1 MINQKAK
8 VINVV
13 GWIIIV
19 AGCAGSLLLGSKF
32 PILSG
37 MYYQTESYNWELALT
52 GIMSSVFTGIIII
65 GFAEIIEL
73 LQMNTDNTREIMIMS
88 KKNETI
94 DRDELPEI

>member
-37 MYYQTESYNWELALT
+37 IIIKLNPNWEQALT
-52 GIMSSVFTGIIII
+52 GVSSVFTGIIII
-65 GFAEIIEL
+65 DL
-73 LQMNTDNTREIMIMS
+73 WKL
-88 KKNETI
+88 
-94 DRDELPEI
+94 